1 MLERVDAASC
11 ACGDRLILS
20 PQYVCEPWAS
30 SFVGRIG
37 TLQRPCGAP
46 GAAAGSRWVAIF
58 ADPDVI
64 VDEAAE
70 FASAGAQEAGVADF
84 GPCPCMTEPARV
96 CDAQQAPQREG
107 ANGAEARQCITLVG
121 VRGTHDPWP
130 WIRFCGAAAHGSRG
144 EGRDGDERIHKAAGW
159 GVLGE
164 TMLVAKRN
172 RVGALK
178 AFCRALDALSPENV
192 GSAGAGG
199 AGWRE
204 ASSQVRVDVLFRCA
218 QLEHTLQGDLP
229 KSEQLYLQAL
239 AQVEGEYPAEGECGG
254 RGGRNLDADIVAG
267 YARLLADDGVMRL
280 GRAEVLLRRVLI
292 QEPSHPQALLTYA
305 ALLLDSGGSPSEA
318 ETMIEQVLLDNA
330 SDPQGIAAYGTF
342 AARVTGD
349 YDIAEGLYRSALAL
363 DPGDVATHSQK
374 SSI

>member
-1 MLERVDAASC
+1 VLERVDAASC
-11 ACGDRLILS
+11 ACGDRLILL

-37 TLQRPCGAP
+37 TLQRPCGAL
-46 GAAAGSRWVAIF
+46 GAAAGTRWVAIF

-64 VDEAAE
+64 ADEAAE
-70 FASAGAQEAGVADF
+70 LAPAGAQEAGVADF
-84 GPCPCMTEPARV
+84 GPCPCMTEPALV
-96 CDAQQAPQREG
+96 CDAQQAPQREE
-107 ANGAEARQCITLVG
+107 ATGAEARQCITLVG
-121 VRGTHDPWP
+121 VHGPWM
-130 WIRFCGAAAHGSRG
+130 RFGGAAAHGSRG
-144 EGRDGDERIHKAAGW
+144 EGRDCDERTHRAAGW

-164 TMLVAKRN
+164 TLLVAKRN

-178 AFCRALDALSPENV
+178 AFCRALDALSPGNV

-204 ASSQVRVDVLFRCA
+204 ASLQVRADVLFRCA
-218 QLEHTLQGDLP
+218 QLEHTLQGDLL

-239 AQVEGEYPAEGECGG
+239 AQVEGEDPAEAEGGG
-254 RGGRNLDADIVAG
+254 RGGRDLDADIVAG
-267 YARLLADDGVMRL
+267 YARLLADDGVMQL

-292 QEPSHPQALLTYA
+292 QEPSHPQALLAYA
-305 ALLLDSGGSPSEA
+305 ALLLDSGGSLSQA

-342 AARVTGD
+342 AACVMGD
-349 YDIAEGLYRSALAL
+349 YGIAEGLYRSALAL

>member
-1 MLERVDAASC
+1 MLERVGAAPC
-11 ACGDRLILS
+11 AGGDLFILS

-46 GAAAGSRWVAIF
+46 RAAAGARWVAIF
-58 ADPDVI
+58 ADPDLI
-64 VDEAAE
+64 AEAAE
-70 FASAGAQEAGVADF
+70 FAPAGAQEAGVADF

-96 CDAQQAPQREG
+96 RDAQQAPQREG
-107 ANGAEARQCITLVG
+107 GTGAEARQCITVVG
-121 VRGTHDPWP
+121 VNGP

-144 EGRDGDERIHKAAGW
+144 EGQDVDGRTRRAAGW

-164 TMLVAKRN
+164 TLLVAKRN

-178 AFCRALDALSPENV
+178 AFCRALDALAPGNV

-204 ASSQVRVDVLFRCA
+204 TSSQVRADVLFRCA
-218 QLEHTLQGDLP
+218 QLEHTLQGDLL

-239 AQVEGEYPAEGECGG
+239 AEGGYPAEGEGGG
-254 RGGRNLDADIVAG
+254 RGGDLDADIVAG
-267 YARLLADDGVMRL
+267 YARLLADDGMMRL

-292 QEPSHPQALLTYA
+292 QEPSHSQALLAYA
-305 ALLLDSGGSPSEA
+305 ALLLDSGGSLSEA

-349 YDIAEGLYRSALAL
+349 YDMAEGLYRSALAL
-363 DPGDVATHSQK
+363 DPGDVATHTQK